1 MFECVPLLAL
11 HGKIKQ
17 EGRTNVYF
25 DFLQRPYAV
34 LFATD
39 VAARGLDFPNVDW
52 VVQADAPEDKAMYIH
67 RAGRTARYTS
77 GGKALLCV
85 LPSEYDGINKMLKED
100 GNIPI
105 KKSFIN
111 PTKAVVVSKKAC
123 GIVAS
128 KPSLNLMAKKP
139 FKSYVRSVQ
148 FMVRKR

>member
-1 MFECVPLLAL
+1 MAL
-11 HGKIKQ
+11 HGKILNKRVGQ
-17 EGRTNVYF
+17 KFISTFSNIHT
-25 DFLQRPYAV
+25 V

-85 LPSEYDGINKMLKED
+85 LPSEYDGINKMLIKED

-105 KKSFIN
+105 KKSSIN

-123 GIVAS
+123 G
-128 KPSLNLMAKKP
+128 
-139 FKSYVRSVQ
+139 
-148 FMVRKR
+148 

>member
-1 MFECVPLLAL
+1 MYDLFCTLQPGVPLLAL

-17 EGRTNVYF
+17 EGRTKVYF

-77 GGKALLCV
+77 GGKAL
-85 LPSEYDGINKMLKED
+85 
-100 GNIPI
+100 
-105 KKSFIN
+105 
-111 PTKAVVVSKKAC
+111 
-123 GIVAS
+123 
-128 KPSLNLMAKKP
+128 
-139 FKSYVRSVQ
+139 
-148 FMVRKR
+148 